1 MPEVPDNV
9 PIYISSDFADSDAD
23 DDDNSAASENTV
35 KSASSLASTRE
46 SLLEDRSAAAWQPY
60 LPTPVPLVRAETTEP
75 GVSAQS
81 DSAASTLSQAAI
93 TSPSQGSSGQNSKR
107 RTVILVA
114 LAAANLFAFG
124 VWAGFYLI
132 PHEPI
137 NSSLKPNLPNFFAD
151 QSKSE
156 HSAVNV
162 IADVAAK
169 ANPSVVTID
178 IKFAPTQL
186 IENGSSHVIPPAEA
200 SGLIVRS
207 DGYILTNSHVIHRD
221 SDIKV
226 TLNDKRVFDARLVGR
241 DDFSDLAV
249 VKIEASA
256 LPVLKFADSK
266 TVKPGD
272 WAIAIGSPLG
282 FDHTLTVG
290 VISAINR
297 SLSDFKNRVD
307 LIQHDAALNLGN
319 SGGPL
324 LNINGEVI
332 GINTAVRSQAVCIGF
347 ATPADVAGEVA
358 RRLIS
363 DGQIPRAYLG
373 VYMEDVDPERTRSLT
388 LPSHPVAVKISRLA
402 AGGPAEKAG
411 MKAGDIISKINGI
424 AVKSKREVRELTQ
437 ATKPGDRVNI
447 VVQRETK
454 NLPITVVIGDLAKDS
469 PEF

>member
-9 PIYISSDFADSDAD
+9 PIYISSDFDAVD
-23 DDDNSAASENTV
+23 DDGAAGAE
-35 KSASSLASTRE
+35 AQARISTSRE
-46 SLLEDRSAAAWQPY
+46 ALLEDRSAATWQPY
-60 LPTPVPLVRAETTEP
+60 LPPQTSQTSASASESSAMLADSDAEIA
-75 GVSAQS
+75 AQKGLGQITV
-81 DSAASTLSQAAI
+81 ASSQW
-93 TSPSQGSSGQNSKR
+93 QGNRKTR
-107 RTVILVA
+107 LLVA
-114 LAAANLFAFG
+114 LGAVNIFAFG
-124 VWAGFYLI
+124 TWAGFYLI

-137 NSSLKPNLPNFFAD
+137 SSSLKPSLANLFAD
-151 QSKSE
+151 GRKSE
-156 HSAVNV
+156 RSAVNV

-169 ANPSVVTID
+169 ANPAVVTID
-178 IKFAPTQL
+178 IKFAPSLQRPDGT
-186 IENGSSHVIPPAEA
+186 SRVIPPAEA

-226 TLNDKRVFDARLVGR
+226 TLDDKRVFDARLVGR

-249 VKIEASA
+249 VKIDATG

-290 VISAINR
+290 VVSAINR

-332 GINTAVRSQAVCIGF
+332 GINTAVRNQAVCIGF
-347 ATPADVAGEVA
+347 ATPSDVAGEVA

-373 VYMEDVDPERTRSLT
+373 VYMEDIDPERTRSLT

-402 AGGPAEKAG
+402 AAGPAEKAG
-411 MKAGDIISKINGI
+411 IKAGDIISKINGI

-437 ATKPGDRVNI
+437 ACKPGDRVNI
-447 VVQRETK
+447 VVQRDSLS
-454 NLPITVVIGDLAKDS
+454 LPITVVIGDLAKDS

>member
-9 PIYISSDFADSDAD
+9 PIYISSDFADAD
-23 DDDNSAASENTV
+23 DDDNTAASENTL
-35 KSASSLASTRE
+35 KPASSSASSRE

-60 LPTPVPLVRAETTEP
+60 LPSQVPLVRGEEAELD
-75 GVSAQS
+75 GSAQS
-81 DSAASTLSQAAI
+81 DSTATTLSPTAI
-93 TSPSQGSSGQNSKR
+93 TSPNLGSSWQSSKGK
-107 RTVILVA
+107 TILVA
-114 LAAANLFAFG
+114 LASANLFAFG

-137 NSSLKPNLPNFFAD
+137 NSSLKPNLPNLFAD
-151 QSKSE
+151 PSKSE

-249 VKIEASA
+249 VKIDASA

-347 ATPADVAGEVA
+347 ATPSDVAGEVA

-437 ATKPGDRVNI
+437 ASKPGDRVNI

>member
-1 MPEVPDNV
+1 MPEVPENV
-9 PIYISSDFADSDAD
+9 PIYISSDYAD
-23 DDDNSAASENTV
+23 DDGAGGETIV
-35 KSASSLASTRE
+35 SASASRE
-46 SLLEDRSAAAWQPY
+46 SLLEDRSAATWQPY
-60 LPTPVPLVRAETTEP
+60 LPPQTTPGIA
-75 GVSAQS
+75 S
-81 DSAASTLSQAAI
+81 DSQSLGVDGPLSDDAPKTTLGPI
-93 TSPSQGSSGQNSKR
+93 TSGFLNR
-107 RTVILVA
+107 RTVLWLVA
-114 LAAANLFAFG
+114 ATAVNLFAFG
-124 VWAGFYLI
+124 TWAGFYLI
-132 PHEPI
+132 PRTPVT
-137 NSSLKPNLPNFFAD
+137 SSIKPSLGNLFGD
-151 QSKSE
+151 GKSE

-162 IADVAAK
+162 MADVAAK

-178 IKFAPTQL
+178 IKFAPTTA
-186 IENGSSHVIPPAEA
+186 NVDSSRRVIPPAEA

-221 SDIKV
+221 SEITI
-226 TLNDKRVFDARLVGR
+226 TLNDKRSFNARLIGR

-249 VKIEASA
+249 IKIDATD

-290 VISAINR
+290 VVSAINR
-297 SLSDFKNRVD
+297 SLADFKNRVE

-347 ATPADVAGEVA
+347 ATPSDVASDVA

-373 VYMEDVDPERTRSLT
+373 VYMEDIDPDRTRSLT

-402 AGGPAEKAG
+402 SGGPAEKAG
-411 MKAGDIISKINGI
+411 ILAGDTISKVNGI

-437 ATKPGDRVNI
+437 AFKPGERVNI
-447 VVQRETK
+447 VVERQSRSI
-454 NLPITVVIGDLAKDS
+454 PITVVIGDLSKDS

>member
-9 PIYISSDFADSDAD
+9 PVYISSDFDAVD
-23 DDDNSAASENTV
+23 DDVAAGGEVQAKIPTS
-35 KSASSLASTRE
+35 RE
-46 SLLEDRSAAAWQPY
+46 ALLEDRSAATWQPY
-60 LPTPVPLVRAETTEP
+60 LPPQ
-75 GVSAQS
+75 GAQS
-81 DSAASTLSQAAI
+81 TARASESSAVVDGSDADIAAQKALGQIGVAPSHQHSSRLLGNRKTLL
-93 TSPSQGSSGQNSKR
+93 
-107 RTVILVA
+107 LVA
-114 LAAANLFAFG
+114 LAALNLFAFG
-124 VWAGFYLI
+124 TWAGFYLI

-137 NSSLKPNLPNFFAD
+137 SSSLKPSIPNLFAD
-151 QSKSE
+151 ASKSQR
-156 HSAVNV
+156 SATNV

-178 IKFAPTQL
+178 IKFSPTLQRAD
-186 IENGSSHVIPPAEA
+186 GSSRVIPPAEA

-226 TLNDKRVFDARLVGR
+226 TLDDKRVFDARLVGR

-249 VKIEASA
+249 VKIDATG

-282 FDHTLTVG
+282 FDHTLTLG
-290 VISAINR
+290 VVSAINR

-332 GINTAVRSQAVCIGF
+332 GINTAVRNQAVCIGF
-347 ATPADVAGEVA
+347 ATPSDVAGEVA

-373 VYMEDVDPERTRSLT
+373 VYMEDIDPDRTRSLT
-388 LPSHPVAVKISRLA
+388 LPSHPVAVKIARLA
-402 AGGPAEKAG
+402 AAGPAEKAG
-411 MKAGDIISKINGI
+411 IKAGDIISKINGI

-437 ATKPGDRVNI
+437 ACKPGDRVNI
-447 VVQRETK
+447 VVQRDS
-454 NLPITVVIGDLAKDS
+454 LSIPITVVIGDLSKDS

>member
-9 PIYISSDFADSDAD
+9 PIYISSDFADD
-23 DDDNSAASENTV
+23 DSAASGE
-35 KSASSLASTRE
+35 AEIISSSRE
-46 SLLEDRSAAAWQPY
+46 SLLEDRSAATWQPY
-60 LPTPVPLVRAETTEP
+60 VRPLTA
-75 GVSAQS
+75 
-81 DSAASTLSQAAI
+81 D
-93 TSPSQGSSGQNSKR
+93 SSGDTSETAKSDNGATPIQETP
-107 RTVILVA
+107 RTTAEASATGSVKKHTILI
-114 LAAANLFAFG
+114 LAGLTAVNLFAFG
-124 VWAGFYLI
+124 VWLGFYLI
-132 PHEPI
+132 PRAPVTT
-137 NSSLKPNLPNFFAD
+137 SLKPSLANLFGD
-151 QSKSE
+151 GKTE

-162 IADVAAK
+162 LADVAAK

-178 IKFAPTQL
+178 IKFTPSKPSV
-186 IENGSSHVIPPAEA
+186 NGTSRAIPPAEA

-221 SDIKV
+221 SEIKV
-226 TLNDKRVFDARLVGR
+226 TLNDERKFAARLIGR
-241 DDFSDLAV
+241 DDYSDLAV
-249 VKIEASA
+249 IKIDATE

-266 TVKPGD
+266 TVRPGD

-297 SLSDFKNRVD
+297 SLSDFKNRVN

-347 ATPADVAGEVA
+347 ATPSDVAAEVA

-363 DGQIPRAYLG
+363 DGHIPRAYLG
-373 VYMEDVDPERTRSLT
+373 VYMEDIDPERTRSLT
-388 LPSHPVAVKISRLA
+388 LPSHPVAVKIARLA

-411 MKAGDIISKINGI
+411 LLAGDIISKINGI
-424 AVKSKREVRELTQ
+424 VVKSKREVRELTQ
-437 ATKPGDRVNI
+437 ASKPGDRVNI
-447 VVQRETK
+447 VVERQTHSI
-454 NLPITVVIGDLAKDS
+454 PITVVIGDLAKDS

>member
-9 PIYISSDFADSDAD
+9 PIYISSDFADADAD
-23 DDDNSAASENTV
+23 SGDDSAASSSTV
-35 KSASSLASTRE
+35 KAPSSRE
-46 SLLEDRSAAAWQPY
+46 SLLEDRSASTWQPY
-60 LPTPVPLVRAETTEP
+60 LPTQAPEGRAEAIGGRGLVENATAAESLSPTGIASP
-75 GVSAQS
+75 NLSAFGLPS
-81 DSAASTLSQAAI
+81 NRNTL
-93 TSPSQGSSGQNSKR
+93 
-107 RTVILVA
+107 ILLA

-151 QSKSE
+151 PSMSE
-156 HSAVNV
+156 HSAVNL
-162 IADVAAK
+162 IAVVAAK

-178 IKFAPTQL
+178 IKFAQAL
-186 IENGSSHVIPPAEA
+186 LSENGSSRVIPPAEA

-226 TLNDKRVFDARLVGR
+226 TLNDKRVFAARLVGR

-249 VKIEASA
+249 VKIDATA

-297 SLSDFKNRVD
+297 SLSDFKNRVG

-347 ATPADVAGEVA
+347 ATPSDVAAEVA

-373 VYMEDVDPERTRSLT
+373 VYMEDIDPERTRSLT

-402 AGGPAEKAG
+402 SGGPAEKAG

-437 ATKPGDRVNI
+437 ASKPGDRVNI
-447 VVQRETK
+447 VVQRQSQS
-454 NLPITVVIGDLAKDS
+454 LPITVVIGDLSKES

>member
-9 PIYISSDFADSDAD
+9 PIYISSDFADADAD
-23 DDDNSAASENTV
+23 AGDDSAASSSTV
-35 KSASSLASTRE
+35 KAPSSRE
-46 SLLEDRSAAAWQPY
+46 SLLEDRSAATWQPY
-60 LPTPVPLVRAETTEP
+60 LPTQAPQDRAAAVPSGSVENGSATELL
-75 GVSAQS
+75 SAN
-81 DSAASTLSQAAI
+81 ATAGT
-93 TSPSQGSSGQNSKR
+93 SQGSSGLTQNR
-107 RTVILVA
+107 NTRIFVA
-114 LAAANLFAFG
+114 LAAANLLAFG

-132 PHEPI
+132 PREPI
-137 NSSLKPNLPNFFAD
+137 NSSLKPSLPNFFAD
-151 QSKSE
+151 ASKSE

-162 IADVAAK
+162 IAAVAAR

-178 IKFAPTQL
+178 IKFAPNQVSEST
-186 IENGSSHVIPPAEA
+186 SSHVIPPAEA

-226 TLNDKRVFDARLVGR
+226 TLNDKRVFPARLVGR

-249 VKIEASA
+249 VKIDATA

-297 SLSDFKNRVD
+297 SLADFKNRVD

-332 GINTAVRSQAVCIGF
+332 GINTAIRSQAVCIGF
-347 ATPADVAGEVA
+347 ATPSDVAAEVA

-373 VYMEDVDPERTRSLT
+373 VYMEDIDPERTRSLT

-411 MKAGDIISKINGI
+411 IKAGDIISKINGI

-437 ATKPGDRVNI
+437 ASKPGDRVNI
-447 VVQRETK
+447 VVQRQSQSV
-454 NLPITVVIGDLAKDS
+454 PITVVIGDLAKES

>member
-9 PIYISSDFADSDAD
+9 PIYISSDYTDAGEENGGEASDS
-23 DDDNSAASENTV
+23 TL
-35 KSASSLASTRE
+35 KSASSRE

-60 LPTPVPLVRAETTEP
+60 LPTQSSEVRPDANAP
-75 GVSAQS
+75 SGSAQT
-81 DSAASTLSQAAI
+81 DSAAEILPSIAI
-93 TSPSQGSSGQNSKR
+93 TSHSDGFSGKISKR
-107 RTVILVA
+107 NFIILVS
-114 LAAANLFAFG
+114 LAATNLLAFG

-132 PHEPI
+132 PREPI
-137 NSSLKPNLPNFFAD
+137 NSSLKPNLTNFFGD
-151 QSKSE
+151 SSKSE

-178 IKFAPTQL
+178 IKFAPAL
-186 IENGSSHVIPPAEA
+186 INEDGNSHVIPPAEA

-249 VKIEASA
+249 IKIDSTA

-290 VISAINR
+290 VVSAINR

-347 ATPADVAGEVA
+347 ATPSDVAAEVA

-373 VYMEDVDPERTRSLT
+373 VYMEDIDPERTRSLT

-411 MKAGDIISKINGI
+411 VKAGDIISKINGI
-424 AVKSKREVRELTQ
+424 AVKSRREVRELTQ
-437 ATKPGDRVNI
+437 ACKPGDRVNI
-447 VVQRETK
+447 VVQRQSQS
-454 NLPITVVIGDLAKDS
+454 LPITVVIGDLAKDS

>member
-9 PIYISSDFADSDAD
+9 PIYISSDFDAVED
-23 DDDNSAASENTV
+23 DVALGGEAQAKIPTS
-35 KSASSLASTRE
+35 RE
-46 SLLEDRSAAAWQPY
+46 ALLEDRSAATWQPY
-60 LPTPVPLVRAETTEP
+60 LPPQGAQ
-75 GVSAQS
+75 GSAGAN
-81 DSAASTLSQAAI
+81 DSAALVTGNDADIAAQKALGQIGVASSHPLASRNRKTLL
-93 TSPSQGSSGQNSKR
+93 
-107 RTVILVA
+107 LVA
-114 LAAANLFAFG
+114 LAAVNLFAFG
-124 VWAGFYLI
+124 TWAGFYLI

-137 NSSLKPNLPNFFAD
+137 SSSLKPSIPNLFAD
-151 QSKSE
+151 ASKSQR
-156 HSAVNV
+156 SATNV

-178 IKFAPTQL
+178 IKFSPALQRAD
-186 IENGSSHVIPPAEA
+186 GSSRVIPPAEA

-226 TLNDKRVFDARLVGR
+226 TLDDKRVFDARLVGR

-249 VKIEASA
+249 VKIDATG

-282 FDHTLTVG
+282 FDHTLTLG
-290 VISAINR
+290 VVSAINR

-332 GINTAVRSQAVCIGF
+332 GINTAVRNQAVCIGF
-347 ATPADVAGEVA
+347 ATPSDVAGEVA

-373 VYMEDVDPERTRSLT
+373 VYMEDIDPDRTRSLT
-388 LPSHPVAVKISRLA
+388 LPSHPVAVKIARLA
-402 AGGPAEKAG
+402 AAGPAEKAG
-411 MKAGDIISKINGI
+411 IKAGDIISKINGI

-437 ATKPGDRVNI
+437 ACKPGDRVNI
-447 VVQRETK
+447 VVQRDSLS
-454 NLPITVVIGDLAKDS
+454 LPITVVIGDLSKDS